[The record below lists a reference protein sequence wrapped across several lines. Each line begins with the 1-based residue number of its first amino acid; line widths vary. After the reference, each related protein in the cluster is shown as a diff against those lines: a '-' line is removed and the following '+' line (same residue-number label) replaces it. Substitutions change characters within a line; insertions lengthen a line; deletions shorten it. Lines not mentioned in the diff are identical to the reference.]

1 MMNAVGKWLENDKT
15 PGRKVSIGL
24 GSLQLLDYLFYCTF
38 YPGNVNR

>member
-24 GSLQLLDYLFYCTF
+24 DYNLINC
-38 YPGNVNR
+38 